1 MIGLLCFPIAMSSEL
16 TPNPEQSGDEST
28 SHDQNFKEL
37 ISTFFMEFLELFVPE
52 VAATI
57 DPTSIT
63 FLQQEYFIDL
73 VEGET
78 QIIDL
83 LTKVKLAGED
93 ATFLVH
99 IEPQSTE
106 RPVFPQRLF
115 FYFARLH
122 QKHLERIY
130 PIAIF
135 SYDSPKKAAKSQY
148 KVEFPNLKVMEFN
161 FMAIQLNRLDWRD
174 FLNRPNPVAAA
185 LMAKM
190 KIAKKDRPKVKAECL
205 RLLVTLKL
213 DPAKTRLISKFV
225 DSYLRLDVKEEQT
238 FQAEIDT
245 MGIQEKE
252 AIMQATTSW
261 EEIGIEKE
269 RRSMVCLQLEQK
281 MGELSD
287 RLNDRINRLSP
298 EQLKS
303 LAIALLHFESIDDL
317 TTWLGDQGSRL
328 N

>member
-1 MIGLLCFPIAMSSEL
+1 MSSQRVSE
-16 TPNPEQSGDEST
+16 PNSEEST
-28 SHDQNFKEL
+28 SHDQSFKEL
-37 ISTFFMEFLELFVPE
+37 ISTFFIEFLELFVPE
-52 VAATI
+52 VAVMI

-63 FLQQEYFIDL
+63 FLQQEYFVDL

-78 QIIDL
+78 KIIDL
-83 LTKVKLAGED
+83 LAQVKLAGEN
-93 ATFLVH
+93 ATFLIHV
-99 IEPQSTE
+99 EPQSTD

-135 SYDSPKKAAKSQY
+135 SYDRPKKEAKSQY
-148 KVEFPNLKVMEFN
+148 KVEFPNFKVMEFN

-174 FLNRPNPVAAA
+174 FLDRPNPVAAA

-225 DSYLRLDVKEEQT
+225 DSYLRLDVKEERT

-245 MGIQEKE
+245 MRLEEKE
-252 AIMQATTSW
+252 AIMQTTTSW
-261 EEIGIEKE
+261 EETGIEKGQRSLLVRQLTRKFGTIDE
-269 RRSMVCLQLEQK
+269 RTLVQVKALSVAKLESL
-281 MGELSD
+281 GE
-287 RLNDRINRLSP
+287 
-298 EQLKS
+298 
-303 LAIALLHFESIDDL
+303 ALLDFGSIDDL
-317 TTWLGDQGSRL
+317 TDWLDNQS
-328 N
+328 